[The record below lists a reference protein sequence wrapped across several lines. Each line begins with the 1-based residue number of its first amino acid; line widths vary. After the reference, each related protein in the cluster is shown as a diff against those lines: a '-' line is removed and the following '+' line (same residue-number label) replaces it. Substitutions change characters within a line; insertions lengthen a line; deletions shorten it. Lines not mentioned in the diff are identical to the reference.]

1 MNKFNNIRPGG
12 NDVIIKYNAVSFL
25 ASKNPNK
32 DSVLIE
38 VRER

>member
-1 MNKFNNIRPGG
+1 MNMFNSIKPVG

-25 ASKNPNK
+25 ASNNPNK